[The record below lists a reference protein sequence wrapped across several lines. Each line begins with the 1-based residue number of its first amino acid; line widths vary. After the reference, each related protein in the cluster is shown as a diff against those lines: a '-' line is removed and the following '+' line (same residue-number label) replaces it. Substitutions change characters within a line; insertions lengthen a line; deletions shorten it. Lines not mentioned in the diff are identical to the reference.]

1 MRGRSRSTST
11 STDNDGT
18 RCVQL
23 SSSVDCV
30 SRLGSET
37 LGTRGFDPRRQRST
51 RAGND
56 ARDATVASSAL
67 SLAPFPAPPACER
80 TRVGLF
86 SSLLLES
93 TNHRHLAKDDE
104 DDEDDDDD
112 RSAMMMMSEPTS
124 SASMNHRENG
134 TTSALGD
141 DGDGRSG
148 GRSGGRRGRAKT
160 LALDAT
166 LFAATV
172 GIGGW
177 LEVATP
183 NQKYIQED
191 LLWRYSYPHGENTV
205 PTVVVPLIA
214 FFVPLACMALL
225 PKKFNPNMRRERA
238 IGGLC
243 ASVGMTWLVTS
254 GMKNVI
260 GGIRPDF
267 VDRCWPDGNKV
278 WVAPGVPNCSGDNDS
293 VQQGRRSFPSGHTSM
308 SFSGFVYCSLY
319 LAAWLRIGRPD
330 RAMGRWEG
338 VWKLAA
344 VLAPTVLAAFVG
356 LTRIRDYWHHW
367 EDVLV
372 GAALGTGFA
381 CLSWWHKKPYVDNAP
396 VQASSFV
403 NYHPL
408 DDEATS

>member
-1 MRGRSRSTST
+1 
-11 STDNDGT
+11 
-18 RCVQL
+18 
-23 SSSVDCV
+23 
-30 SRLGSET
+30 
-37 LGTRGFDPRRQRST
+37 
-51 RAGND
+51 
-56 ARDATVASSAL
+56 
-67 SLAPFPAPPACER
+67 
-80 TRVGLF
+80 
-86 SSLLLES
+86 
-93 TNHRHLAKDDE
+93 
-104 DDEDDDDD
+104 
-112 RSAMMMMSEPTS
+112 MMMSEPAS
-124 SASMNHRENG
+124 SASMSDRENG
-134 TTSALGD
+134 TTRTMAAATATSGLDENA
-141 DGDGRSG
+141 GRSG
-148 GRSGGRRGRAKT
+148 WRRSRAKT
-160 LALDAT
+160 LALDAA

-214 FFVPLACMALL
+214 FFVPLACMALV
-225 PKKFNPNMRRERA
+225 PKRLNPNMRRERA

-267 VDRCWPDGNKV
+267 VDRCWPEGNKV
-278 WVAPGVPNCSGDNDS
+278 WTAPGVPNCSGDDDS

-319 LAAWLRIGRPD
+319 LAAWLRVGRPD
-330 RAMGRWEG
+330 RAVGRWEG
-338 VWKLAA
+338 VWKLAVA
-344 VLAPTVLAAFVG
+344 LAPTVLAAFVG

-381 CLSWWHKKPYVDNAP
+381 YLSWWHKKPYVDNAP
-396 VQASSFV
+396 TRASSFV